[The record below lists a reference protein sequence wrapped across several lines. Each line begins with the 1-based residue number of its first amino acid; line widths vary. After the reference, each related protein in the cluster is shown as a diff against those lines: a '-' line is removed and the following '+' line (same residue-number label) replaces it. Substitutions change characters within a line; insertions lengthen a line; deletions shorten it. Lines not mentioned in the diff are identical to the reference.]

1 MLVGGIFIKGL
12 FSLKW
17 LKMIM
22 IAMLWLCL
30 CVLPI
35 CAETVDAVQKDLVPM
50 DGIGETA
57 HMTCAQC
64 LPQNDDGSFSV
75 YLEFSDLPEDLWL
88 EAKLGVQMVAQMALE
103 PKNGMTSAWIQ
114 LKQPVG
120 TVSLELS
127 FYDEHKEQA
136 VYQSLAFALDLQEN
150 LSFELADAMACTPT
164 TVLSILSKETSLTAC
179 LPLGTEDPAVE
190 LYGQMVDKDGT
201 IYGTASQPAEIADRE
216 MADSRF
222 QAIFREN
229 PYKVF
234 VQGLETQIALSKLPE
249 PGSYDLIFVDA
260 EGKER
265 YHFPDVVQCD
275 DRPTAQLIGWTA
287 VPGSGTTY
295 AEVMM
300 QLANGSPEA
309 FTLQLYRETVL
320 LGTSEGFHVLAY
332 EPETD
337 AVYVSYPF
345 LLEEP
350 LEPDEAY
357 LVTMDTALSYHG
369 QAECAL
375 EAVRAECGT
384 IYGAYS
390 GFDSAYFANV
400 LVKTSGFEPGT
411 QYKAV
416 LWRKD
421 ERLAQ
426 SLVTVGEQGWLDIA
440 FTDEENCPISVT
452 PEETYRVS
460 LYRWESGGQWV
471 LVDETPLRSA
481 DGMQSSEE
489 STRTYAQADGLLAER
504 VAVNHHLTV
513 TNGDDAPILLQLF
526 GQQNQTNQPD
536 YSMTLAQNQDYTIT
550 DEDLDLFSAQRY
562 RAVYLRDSQVVGVDT
577 SGYWVTGQCMDD
589 YRQMQDWGLPNFEI
603 TVAASQHGTLQL
615 FGDDGNPVN
624 HKDWLNFT
632 EIYVHAVPE
641 AGYVLDTIYVNDKP
655 ITGRAFLLAENSE
668 VRATFTPR
676 QVETFSITLQHNA
689 ESDKEGGLFHC
700 ALEQAALGDLVTLTA
715 QPEQTVWL
723 TDIRVF
729 ETETRV
735 EVPLEPGETPNTW
748 QFVMPGTAVTA
759 EVIFTPKILAE
770 IVVESYD
777 LTAGLVAVQD
787 FGWEGD
793 TVTVTTEVYEGC
805 SLQALWLVY
814 EQAGKERT
822 VELLEQSA
830 GTPGCYWF
838 RVPAADKVYIRS
850 VFYEYRYAVALP
862 EIMPTGGSL
871 TVSHTTARPGSC
883 VTITVIPDEKF
894 RLTEGSLGVR
904 GEDQTVVPL
913 TMSEKPLTWTFIM
926 PWKDVQISAAF
937 EGTEPEVVGI
947 TAEQLGTGRWKLA
960 VQVKNATTQ
969 VSLAAALYDETG
981 KLLGAELLPCSS
993 GEEMQEMIL
1002 SYRGK
1007 PATGRL
1013 FFLKTDGLIPTIDPI
1028 QIPLLQ

>member
-17 LKMIM
+17 SKVVM

-64 LPQNDDGSFSV
+64 LPQNDDGSFSI

-88 EAKLGVQMVAQMALE
+88 EAKLGAQTVAEMALE
-103 PKNGMTSAWIQ
+103 TKDGMASAWIQ

-120 TVSLELS
+120 TVSLGLS
-127 FYDEHKEQA
+127 FYDEHKEQT
-136 VYQSLAFALDLQEN
+136 VYQSLAFVLGLQES
-150 LSFELADAMACTPT
+150 LPFEQADAMACTPT
-164 TVLSILSKETSLTAC
+164 TVLSILSKETTLTAC
-179 LPLGTEDPAVE
+179 LPLGTEDPAIE

-216 MADSRF
+216 MPDSRF

-229 PYKVF
+229 PYKVL
-234 VQGLETQIALSKLPE
+234 VQGLETEIALSKLPE
-249 PGSYDLIFVDA
+249 PGSYDLVFVDA
-260 EGKER
+260 EGKEHYR
-265 YHFPDVVQCD
+265 FPDVVQCD
-275 DRPTAQLIGWTA
+275 DRPAAQLMGWTA
-287 VPGSGTTY
+287 VPGSGATY
-295 AEVMM
+295 AEVTL
-300 QLANGSPEA
+300 QLANGAPEA
-309 FTLQLYRETVL
+309 FALQMYRGTVL
-320 LGTSEGFHVLAY
+320 LGTSEGVHVLAH
-332 EPETD
+332 EPETGV
-337 AVYVSYPF
+337 VYVSYPF
-345 LLEEP
+345 LLEEA
-350 LEPDEAY
+350 LEPHEEY
-357 LVTMDTALSYHG
+357 LVAIDTALSYHG

-375 EAVRAECGT
+375 EAVRAERGT

-400 LVKTSGFEPGT
+400 LVKTSGFAAGT

-416 LWRKD
+416 LQHKD

-426 SLVTVGEQGWLDIA
+426 CLVTVGEQGWMDIA
-440 FTDEENCPISVT
+440 FTDENGKPIPVS

-471 LVDETPLRSA
+471 LVDETQLQPVSE
-481 DGMQSSEE
+481 MQSPVE
-489 STRTYAQADGLLAER
+489 STRIYAQADGLLAER

-513 TNGDDAPILLQLF
+513 TNGDDSPILLQLF
-526 GQQNQTNQPD
+526 SPQNQTNQPD
-536 YSMTLAQNQDYTIT
+536 YSATLTRNQDYTIA

-562 RAVYLRDSQVVGVDT
+562 RAVYLRESQVVGVDS
-577 SGYWVTGQCMDD
+577 SGYWVTAQCMAD
-589 YRQMQDWGLPNFEI
+589 YRQMQEWGIPNFVI
-603 TVAASQHGTLQL
+603 TTAATQHGTLQL
-615 FGDDGNPVN
+615 FGDDGNPVS
-624 HKDWLNFT
+624 HEDWLNFT

-668 VRATFTPR
+668 VRVTFKPR
-676 QVETFSITLQHNA
+676 KVETFSIHLQHNA

-700 ALEQAALGDLVTLTA
+700 ALEKAALGELVTLTA

-729 ETETRV
+729 ETETGV

-759 EVIFTPKILAE
+759 EVTFTPKILAE

-777 LTAGLVAVQD
+777 LTAGLVAVQA

-793 TVTVTTEVYEGC
+793 RVTVTTEVYEGC
-805 SLQALWLVY
+805 ALQALWLVY
-814 EQAGKERT
+814 EQAGKAQT
-822 VELLEQSA
+822 VDLLEQPG

-838 RVPAADKVYIRS
+838 RIPAADKVHIRP
-850 VFYEYRYAVALP
+850 VFQEFRYAVALP
-862 EIMPTGGSL
+862 ETMPTGGRL

-883 VTITVIPDEKF
+883 VTVTVIPDEKF
-894 RLTEGSLGVR
+894 RLTEGSLDVR
-904 GEDQTVVPL
+904 GEDQTAVPL
-913 TMSEKPLTWTFIM
+913 TLSEKPLTWTFIM
-926 PWKDVQISAAF
+926 PWKNVQISAAF
-937 EGTEPEVVGI
+937 EGTEPEVAGI
-947 TAEQLGTGRWKLA
+947 MAEQLGAGRWKLT

-981 KLLGAELLPCSS
+981 KLLGAELLLCISW
-993 GEEMQEMIL
+993 EEMQEMIL
-1002 SYRGK
+1002 SYRGE

-1013 FFLKTDGLIPTIDPI
+1013 FFLQTDSLLPKADPVP
-1028 QIPLLQ
+1028 IPLPQ